1 MNAQDVLAIAES
13 LLGEDCLSPL
23 QKTVLCRAWE
33 GKSYLAIARES
44 GYELG
49 YIKQTGSQLWK
60 LLSRSLNQRVTKHNL
75 KLALR
80 NASSCP
86 ATYRASPSM
95 AIASPPLPLASV
107 PAAAGVGMALGPAAA
122 LATAAADMNSAVEES
137 ASQDDIGSGGDAP
150 SGGDSGTS
158 TAVASPLK
166 VDWGSAVEP
175 PSLLGRHTEL
185 AQLHGEIQAGCR
197 LIGLFG
203 MGGIGKTS
211 LAAALARQLI
221 NEPNGQSGS
230 TARRPWR
237 YVIWRSLRNAP
248 LLSDLLADILQ
259 MISDGRPCP
268 TGLDAQL
275 QHLLAGLRQ
284 HRCLIVLDNGE
295 TVLHQGA
302 KYERYG
308 DLWRLLGDAHHQSTV
323 VLTSREKPPEIALS
337 EGPTLPVRSH
347 HLRGLTAEDGQ
358 ALCTIKGD
366 FQGSAEQWQMLVDYY
381 AGNPLALKIVA
392 SVIHDLF
399 DGAIAA
405 FLDCLKDGSAVFGD
419 LRDLLLQQFSRLAPL
434 EQTILYWLA
443 IARVPV
449 ALPELRQRLIPQ
461 VPLGQ
466 MLAALTALERRYLIE
481 KVASSPVASPPERSR
496 IGFTLQPAVM
506 ECLTRQLV
514 EAAVTAILAP
524 DKSTHELTQTVL
536 HSHSL
541 LQAQTKDYLRDT
553 QRRLILDP
561 VAKALLSRHSQSEL
575 EARCR
580 QHLTQARQVKHHNYL
595 AGNLLNLLHHMG
607 SDLTGW
613 DFSDLAVW
621 SADLRDAALQAVDF
635 SGADLSHSA
644 FREPVSQVLSVAF
657 SPDGS
662 LLATGDVNHDIRLWR
677 LPEGVPLLSCQVDE
691 GWVWSVAFSP
701 DGKWLASATN
711 RAVKLWEVATGSCVC
726 TLEGYSDRVFSVAF
740 SPDGNWLASGGED
753 RLIRVWQVK
762 TGQLRH
768 VLSGH
773 TDEVRAVAFN
783 PDQFSG
789 LQVASTGHD
798 GTVRLWDAAEGLCLR
813 VLEGHQGWGCDLAYS
828 PDGQTLISGG
838 SDGALRLWH
847 LQSGKCTASLT
858 YPQQIR
864 AVAYSPDGQSVA
876 ASGDDSTIE
885 VWRQSQAGHQ
895 VMAGHSSWVAAIAFS
910 PDGGSLASGGEDQ
923 SIKLWDSQTGRCLKT
938 LQGHGDGVW
947 SVAFSADGRRLAS
960 GSQDRIVRLWDAHSL
975 LRQLRG
981 HRSWIWSVAFHP
993 DQRRLLS
1000 ASEDRTLRLWDTES
1014 GQCLRMLEGHADAV
1028 MAGLFSREGDRLI
1041 SVSLDQTL
1049 RIWDI
1054 NGRCLRVV
1062 TGHQGGIWCAAISQ
1076 AGNLVATGSQD
1087 QTVKLWDWR
1096 QGRLLHTF
1104 AHQSWVRSVAFTAD
1118 DQVLISGSADGVI
1131 KRWEVA
1137 TGRCLQTQ
1145 VAHSG
1150 PVLSLACSPRGQIAS
1165 SGTDAQVTLWDEP
1178 LQHIQGQLTG
1188 HQRWV
1193 RAIAFSPDGAQLA
1206 SCSQDETIKLW
1217 ALPEATGGAMGPGAA
1232 PQTLRIPRP
1241 YEAMAIADAMGLT
1254 AAQQSALRLLGA
1266 LDC

>member
-1 MNAQDVLAIAES
+1 
-13 LLGEDCLSPL
+13 
-23 QKTVLCRAWE
+23 
-33 GKSYLAIARES
+33 SYQEIARES

-75 KLALR
+75 KLALLSV
-80 NASSCP
+80 SSRP
-86 ATYRASPSM
+86 EVYRARPSI
-95 AIASPPLPLASV
+95 AIATAPSRRVAGTLK
-107 PAAAGVGMALGPAAA
+107 AAGAEVAVAPIAPPEA
-122 LATAAADMNSAVEES
+122 AVEGVADDS
-137 ASQDDIGSGGDAP
+137 ASW
-150 SGGDSGTS
+150 GDSGAEGFGGAVRPELAGGRDNPGTS
-158 TAVASPLK
+158 IVAATQLK
-166 VDWGSAVEP
+166 VDWGNAVEP
-175 PSLLGRHTEL
+175 PSLLGRQTEL
-185 AQLHGEIQAGCR
+185 AQLSSEIQAGCR

-211 LAAALARQLI
+211 LAAALAHQVVD
-221 NEPNGQSGS
+221 GQSGS
-230 TARRPWR
+230 PARRQPFR
-237 YVIWRSLRNAP
+237 YVVWRSLRNAP
-248 LLSDLLADILQ
+248 LLSDLLTDILQ
-259 MISDGRPCP
+259 VLSDGQPCP
-268 TGLDAQL
+268 AGLDAQL
-275 QHLLAGLRQ
+275 RHLLTRLRQ

-295 TVLHQGA
+295 TVMQPGA
-302 KYERYG
+302 EYDRYR
-308 DLWRLLGDAHHQSTV
+308 DLWRLLGEADHQSTV
-323 VLTSREKPPEIALS
+323 VLTSREKPPQIALS

-358 ALCTIKGD
+358 ALCAGKGD
-366 FQGSAEQWQMLVDYY
+366 FQGSAEQWQTLVDYY

-405 FLDCLKDGSAVFGD
+405 FLDCLEDGSAVFGD

-434 EQTILYWLA
+434 EQLILYWLA

-449 ALPELRQRLIPQ
+449 ALPELRRWLIPQ

-466 MLAALTALERRYLIE
+466 LLEALTSLERRYLIE
-481 KVASSPVASPPERSR
+481 AAPSLDKSPLERSR
-496 IGFTLQPAVM
+496 VSFTLQPAVM
-506 ECLTRQLV
+506 ECLTQQLV
-514 EAAVTAILAP
+514 ASAVTAILSP
-524 DKSTHELTQTVL
+524 GELPQTVL
-536 HSHSL
+536 HSLSL
-541 LQAQTKDYLRDT
+541 LQAQAKDYLRET
-553 QRRLILDP
+553 QRRLILGP
-561 VAKALLSRHSQSEL
+561 ATKKLLSRLSQTEL

-580 QHLTQARQVKHHNYL
+580 QHLIQARRERPQGYL
-595 AGNLLNLLHHMG
+595 AGNLLNLLHHIG
-607 SDLTGW
+607 TDLTGW
-613 DFSDLAVW
+613 NFSDLAVW
-621 SADLRDAALQAVDF
+621 SADLRDAALHAVDF
-635 SGADLSHSA
+635 SGADLCHSA

-677 LPEGVPLLSCQVDE
+677 LPEGLPLLSCQVDE

-789 LQVASTGHD
+789 LQIASISYD
-798 GTVRLWDAAEGLCLR
+798 GTVRLWDAAEGSCLR
-813 VLEGHQGWGCDLAYS
+813 VLKGHRDWGCDLAYS
-828 PDGQTLISGG
+828 PDGQSLISGG
-838 SDGALRLWH
+838 SDGVLRLWH
-847 LQSGKCTASLT
+847 LQSGECTASFM

-864 AVAYSPDGQSVA
+864 AVAFSPDGQSVA
-876 ASGDDSTIE
+876 ASGDDGTIW
-885 VWRQSQAGHQ
+885 VWRRSQACHQ

-947 SVAFSADGRRLAS
+947 SVAFSADGLRLAS
-960 GSQDRIVRLWDAHSL
+960 GSQDRVVRLWDADGL
-975 LRQLRG
+975 LKQLRG
-981 HRSWIWSVAFHP
+981 HSSWIWSVAFHP
-993 DQRRLLS
+993 DQCHLLS
-1000 ASEDRTLRLWDTES
+1000 ASEDQTLRLWDIAS
-1014 GQCLRMLEGHADAV
+1014 GQCLRVLEGHTDAV
-1028 MAGLFSREGDRLI
+1028 MAGLTGREGDRLI
-1041 SVSLDQTL
+1041 SVSLDRTM
-1049 RIWDI
+1049 RVWDRD
-1054 NGRCLRVV
+1054 GRCLRVV
-1062 TGHQGGIWCAAISQ
+1062 TGHEGGIWCAAMGQ
-1076 AGNLVATGSQD
+1076 AGDLVATGSQD

-1096 QGRLLHTF
+1096 QGRLLQTF
-1104 AHQSWVRSVAFTAD
+1104 THQSWIRSVMFTAD
-1118 DQVLISGSADGVI
+1118 DQFLISGSADGVV
-1131 KRWEVA
+1131 KRWEVG

-1145 VAHSG
+1145 SAHGG
-1150 PVLSLACSPRGQIAS
+1150 PILSLACSPRGQIAS
-1165 SGTDAQVTLWDEP
+1165 SGTDTRVTLWDGQ
-1178 LQHIQGQLTG
+1178 LQRIQGQLIG

-1217 ALPEATGGAMGPGAA
+1217 ALPGSSGGTMVQGAE
-1232 PQTLRIPRP
+1232 PQTFRVPRP
-1241 YEAMAIADAMGLT
+1241 YEAMVIPNATGLT
-1254 AAQQSALRLLGA
+1254 AAQRAALRLLGA